1 MVKKLPPRARHN
13 FRKINSS
20 QKKCSQKQVLNK
32 LLERSKFTI
41 SGDTIS
47 LSNNQLKCVKINT
60 CPKFEVPKP
69 VKLGERPA
77 EEIEY
82 KDLTNQTLDRLVQAK
97 ACLSPSLKIK
107 PLDIEWLKDEN
118 VEKQPAKPSSA
129 PIEEDQSDDIP
140 DLVQEMESDVVPEVT
155 EPSQSYKNPNST
167 NVVPTASSIEKPKK
181 KKGCKR
187 KLQLAIN
194 NDNDDDEDTENFLN
208 KANVLSTPTSTSG
221 DQDSSNADKLVKQ
234 MKQKSILSFFKSPP
248 SSATCK

>member
-1 MVKKLPPRARHN
+1 M
-13 FRKINSS
+13 
-20 QKKCSQKQVLNK
+20 
-32 LLERSKFTI
+32 
-41 SGDTIS
+41 
-47 LSNNQLKCVKINT
+47 
-60 CPKFEVPKP
+60 
-69 VKLGERPA
+69 KLGERPA

-140 DLVQEMESDVVPEVT
+140 DLVEEMESDVVPEVT
-155 EPSQSYKNPNST
+155 EPSQSYKNPSST

-194 NDNDDDEDTENFLN
+194 HDDDEDTENFLN

>member
-1 MVKKLPPRARHN
+1 M
-13 FRKINSS
+13 
-20 QKKCSQKQVLNK
+20 
-32 LLERSKFTI
+32 
-41 SGDTIS
+41 
-47 LSNNQLKCVKINT
+47 
-60 CPKFEVPKP
+60 
-69 VKLGERPA
+69 KLGERPA

-118 VEKQPAKPSSA
+118 VEKQPAKPSAA

-140 DLVQEMESDVVPEVT
+140 DLVEEMESDGIIPEVT
-155 EPSQSYKNPNST
+155 APSQSYNNSSST

-194 NDNDDDEDTENFLN
+194 NDDADEDTENFLN